1 MTNRPWKR
9 TSAALLA
16 ATLVVTFLVISGPN
30 RPKDEAPQLPPGDA
44 PSSDH
49 VALENT
55 SSQTTSGT
63 SGTPV
68 ELLNEAFPS
77 LHPAP
82 LPLDFSSAPF
92 ERQQDGTIHKRD
104 VMEMLQDLNS
114 PEWETVSDLQLLRK
128 VISVYR
134 QIFRQNPIAGE
145 NREVVEALS
154 GKNPYR
160 LIFITPDHPSVDGDG
175 ALTDRW
181 GSPFRFHPISGSL
194 MEISSCGPDAIF
206 GTPDDI
212 TLGEDDS

>member
-1 MTNRPWKR
+1 MTARTWKSA
-9 TSAALLA
+9 SAALLA
-16 ATLVVTFLVISGPN
+16 AALLVTFLVISGPN
-30 RPKDEAPQLPPGDA
+30 RPKDEGSQLPPGEA

-49 VALENT
+49 SAFENT
-55 SSQTTSGT
+55 FSEITSSANGK
-63 SGTPV
+63 PV
-68 ELLNEAFPS
+68 ELRNGTFPL

-160 LIFITPDHPSVDGDG
+160 LIFITPEHPSVDGDG

-194 MEISSCGPDAIF
+194 MEISSCGPDTIF

-212 TLGEDDS
+212 TLEENDS

>member
-1 MTNRPWKR
+1 MTARTWKSA
-9 TSAALLA
+9 SAALLA
-16 ATLVVTFLVISGPN
+16 AALLATFLVISGPN
-30 RPKDEAPQLPPGDA
+30 RPKDESPQLPPGEA

-49 VALENT
+49 PALENT
-55 SSQTTSGT
+55 YSRTTSGT
-63 SGTPV
+63 NETPV

-134 QIFRQNPIAGE
+134 EIFRQNPIAGE

-160 LIFITPDHPSVDGDG
+160 LIFITPDHSAVDDDG

-181 GSPFRFHPISGSL
+181 DSPFRFHPISGSL
-194 MEISSCGPDAIF
+194 MEISSCGPDTIF

-212 TLGEDDS
+212 TLEENDS